1 MALMVLDSVNNTA
14 ALRRPGHRLPKQDGR
29 LRLGGLR
36 FQRETTARPGLCRH
50 DARHSRE
57 ALLETIRFTQLLSR
71 CALLCFCAEHHAKE
85 GKINW
90 KKKNPAQMGFTWWRL
105 EGLYMNSNQSLGE
118 TSLTVD
124 LTPSQRRWILT
135 PAERSGRGSGEQR
148 NLKPSVLSTSFTG
161 IWPRFWHHKSSSCL
175 FLVFGWSEMHVF
187 VNPHQFFV
195 LFIFFF
201 A

>member
-1 MALMVLDSVNNTA
+1 MGSSPPSRVAWWIPDEVGKEGQGEEEEEEGWWRGCKKKKVSGTMALMVLDSVNNTA

-90 KKKNPAQMGFTWWRL
+90 KKKPRTDGLHMMKTWGTL
-105 EGLYMNSNQSLGE
+105 HEFQPIS
-118 TSLTVD
+118 
-124 LTPSQRRWILT
+124 RW
-135 PAERSGRGSGEQR
+135 
-148 NLKPSVLSTSFTG
+148 N
-161 IWPRFWHHKSSSCL
+161 
-175 FLVFGWSEMHVF
+175 
-187 VNPHQFFV
+187 
-195 LFIFFF
+195 
-201 A
+201 